1 MVAVNVQAQ
10 PPTLSRLSD
19 VKINAHVAPPTAERL
34 TRIEVDAWVSL
45 DQAFYALG
53 VFGSNEVMMP
63 DFLVEPI
70 FDTPAAPEVEV
81 NPYRA
86 AEANTDL
93 QQILREQHM
102 TTQAGDSTF
111 HWGVL
116 TEIYNEP
123 LYNLGS
129 LGKFY
134 HDTLGII
141 HARYC
146 RFVDFNHTDAK
157 AVPVGMRKPLN
168 LPWTVTNQIDLSS
181 ADAVIGMAIP
191 YDEKVNIGTWYGWV
205 ITEGFVPAEP
215 ATATSNLEFGFG
227 TEYGWNASGEL
238 KQELDVVSVGY
249 RTAIG
254 GTPRLVPGAFYVNT
268 DRSSLGKANGLITA
282 RITPLVDD
290 IGGIKVRLTTLEAG
304 HAAQELAL
312 TAINKKH
319 DDFATF
325 MTKEVQNLANA
336 MNAIRAL
343 MPDGNFKEYV
353 DTSINNLKGYVDT
366 QLTITN
372 QVANSALAK
381 AQQALSA
388 IDSMS
393 YDAIQVQINA
403 LNNAMGGITNRIIG
417 FKTTIDT
424 NTLVAGQTLVSYL
437 YDTDVDGVNYYDFRP
452 VDFKVQELL
461 DVDWAIPPV
470 DGEVLIWD
478 GPSQKFVPGPMTGG
492 GGGGGGSS
500 LVGSHR
506 YWKVHDIAT
515 SQASQA
521 VACSEM
527 RLRATPGGANLVP
540 SSSYCVEEN
549 GSYPSSNLY
558 NGNLSD
564 LWGVSNASQT
574 PITTIVFD
582 MGVAVEVQ
590 QIMVAARNDSFYIQA
605 PRSLS
610 LSWSDDGVTFTPV
623 SNVELGTFT
632 AAGQQKTALI
642 PASYPYGGGGDG
654 DMQLISS
661 TILAADA
668 ASISF
673 AAIPLT
679 YKALRAV
686 MQLRGTTGAT
696 NVDFGV
702 RCNGDSGANYNYQ
715 IIHAFQSG
723 TAFAQVVGDTYA
735 RLASIA
741 ASAAT
746 AGYASA
752 VTLDMPFYNS
762 AWHKQG
768 ISKFF
773 SSLGTGGFTQ
783 GVGEYGFQWNNAA
796 PITDLQ
802 FLPTAGNLAAGSSI
816 ALYGLK

>member
-1 MVAVNVQAQ
+1 MALTSLITSLRISTFLTSGQSQVTKLDLSVHGSPETQARLSVAQINVQAQ

-215 ATATSNLEFGFG
+215 AIATSNLAFGFG

-290 IGGIKVRLTTLEAG
+290 INGIKVRLTTLEAG

-325 MTKEVQNLANA
+325 MSKEVQNLANA

-381 AQQALSA
+381 ANQALSA

-393 YDAIQVQINA
+393 YDSIQVQINA
-403 LNNAMGGITNRIIG
+403 LNNAMGGITDRIIG

-452 VDFKVQELL
+452 VDFALQNLV
-461 DVDWAIPPV
+461 DVDLVTAPPADGDSLVWDSTTQKWIPFAV
-470 DGEVLIWD
+470 
-478 GPSQKFVPGPMTGG
+478 SGG
-492 GGGGGGSS
+492 GGGGGGTPDTYICAPAIAFN
-500 LVGSHR
+500 LGSTGVTAGFFISRPVIIPRDCTITH
-506 YWKVHDIAT
+506 VVI
-515 SQASQA
+515 SMA
-521 VACSEM
+521 VA
-527 RLRATPGGANLVP
+527 RVDG
-540 SSSYCVEEN
+540 
-549 GSYPSSNLY
+549 
-558 NGNLSD
+558 
-564 LWGVSNASQT
+564 
-574 PITTIVFD
+574 TISP
-582 MGVAVEVQ
+582 AV
-590 QIMVAARNDSFYIQA
+590 Y
-605 PRSLS
+605 
-610 LSWSDDGVTFTPV
+610 
-623 SNVELGTFT
+623 
-632 AAGQQKTALI
+632 AAGSVIGARLGFGAPVTGLVFGLNELPLNAPLAVNKGQTLWI
-642 PASYPYGGGGDG
+642 GG
-654 DMQLISS
+654 LC
-661 TILAADA
+661 
-668 ASISF
+668 
-673 AAIPLT
+673 
-679 YKALRAV
+679 
-686 MQLRGTTGAT
+686 TGAT
-696 NVDFGV
+696 ITPSLV
-702 RCNGDSGANYNYQ
+702 NGESACYFTTG
-715 IIHAFQSG
+715 G
-723 TAFAQVVGDTYA
+723 TTPPDPAP
-735 RLASIA
+735 AS
-741 ASAAT
+741 T
-746 AGYASA
+746 
-752 VTLDMPFYNS
+752 YNS
-762 AWHKQG
+762 QNWPA
-768 ISKFF
+768 
-773 SSLGTGGFTQ
+773 
-783 GVGEYGFQWNNAA
+783 
-796 PITDLQ
+796 
-802 FLPTAGNLAAGSSI
+802 FL
-816 ALYGLK
+816 LKVA